1 MSRPA
6 DAAPSIS
13 LARAA
18 GIDAAILLF
27 GFGAALLTFL
37 MGNGE
42 VRWHNLVFA
51 PLVFVLAA
59 VTMRLILAEI
69 RTLLPVLPETAHQ
82 GRAVTALVIAIVM
95 TVVVAPML
103 VIAPFVFFTA
113 I

>member
-6 DAAPSIS
+6 EIVHPVS

-18 GIDAAILLF
+18 GIDAAVLLF
-27 GFGAALLTFL
+27 GTAAALVSFL

-42 VRWHNLVFA
+42 PRWHNLVFA
-51 PLVFVLAA
+51 PVVFVLAA
-59 VTMRLILAEI
+59 ITMRLVLAEV
-69 RTLLPVLPETAHQ
+69 RALVPVLPETSHKGEAI
-82 GRAVTALVIAIVM
+82 AALMVAIVM

-103 VIAPFVFFTA
+103 LIVPFVFFGS